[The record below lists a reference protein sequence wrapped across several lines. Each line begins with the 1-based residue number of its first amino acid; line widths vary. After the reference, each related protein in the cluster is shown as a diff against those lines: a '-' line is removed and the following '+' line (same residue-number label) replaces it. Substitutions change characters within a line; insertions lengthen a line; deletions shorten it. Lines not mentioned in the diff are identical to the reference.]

1 MSIDYKTQCGPTY
14 HLLTPDQI
22 KSIHT
27 ATLELLETGGVAVHH
42 DEARQMLADAGCRIK
57 GDHLV
62 QIPNWLVEAA
72 IQSAPSRITIYD
84 RLGNVAMRLEGR
96 RVHFGLGTDLIHTYD
111 LESGQLRPSQL
122 SDVAAAA
129 HITDALEHIDFIG
142 SYALPGDS
150 PANLMYV
157 DSFKTELENSTKPIF
172 YTAAGLEDIAFINAM
187 AAAAVGGEEEL
198 REKPIHIHY
207 SEPLSPLS
215 HTFGAIQKLFF
226 CADHGI
232 PVNYTP
238 GMMSGASVPVT
249 LAGAV
254 TVGNA
259 EALSGLVMH
268 QLRAKGAPIV
278 SGFGMSTMDMRTS
291 SCVYGCPEYRLALS
305 ACADL
310 YHHYDLPMWGT
321 AGVSDANC
329 LDQQAGMEWA
339 VSIMMDA
346 MHGANLVHDIG
357 YLGQGL
363 IGHPG
368 GLVMC
373 DEIISYVKRF
383 VRGFDLDDVHLGLD
397 LIREVGPGGEF
408 LSTAQ
413 TKEMF
418 RTEHWLPHQCNRDNL
433 DTWMMKG
440 RKDWAE
446 TSTEKARVILK
457 IHTPEPLSDAA
468 RNTLDEIR
476 KEAGAKLKDHHFA
489 S

>member
-1 MSIDYKTQCGPTY
+1 MGIDYETRCVPTY

-27 ATLELLETGGVAVHH
+27 ATLELLETGGVAVYH

-111 LESGQLRPSQL
+111 LETGQLRPSKL

-129 HITDALEHIDFIG
+129 RITDALEHIDFIG

-172 YTAAGLEDIAFINAM
+172 YTAAGLEDIDFINAM
-187 AAAAVGGEEEL
+187 AAVAVGGDEEL

-238 GMMSGASVPVT
+238 GMMSGASAPVT

-291 SCVYGCPEYRLALS
+291 SCIYGCPEYRLALS

-339 VSIMMDA
+339 VTIMMDA

-383 VRGFDLDDVHLGLD
+383 VRGFDLDDVHLDLD

-408 LSTAQ
+408 LSTEQ

-418 RTEHWLPHQCNRDNL
+418 KTEHWLPHQSNRDNL

-446 TSTEKARVILK
+446 TSTEKARAILK
-457 IHTPEPLSDAA
+457 THTPEPLSEAA

-476 KEAGAKLKDHHFA
+476 MEAGAKLKDHHFA

>member
-1 MSIDYKTQCGPTY
+1 MISGFKSQCVPTY
-14 HLLTPDQI
+14 HLLTPEQI

-27 ATLELLETGGVAVHH
+27 ATLELLETVGVDVHH
-42 DEARQMLADAGCRIK
+42 DEARQLMADAGCRLT
-57 GDHLV
+57 GDHRV
-62 QIPNWLVEAA
+62 RIPNWLVEAA

-96 RVHFGLGTDLIHTYD
+96 RVHYGLGTDLIQTYD
-111 LESGQLRPSQL
+111 LETGQLRPSRL
-122 SDVAAAA
+122 EDVATAA
-129 HITDALEHIDFIG
+129 HISDALPHIDFIG

-150 PANLMYV
+150 PANLIYL
-157 DSFKTELENSTKPIF
+157 DSFKTELENSAKPIF
-172 YTAAGLEDIAFINAM
+172 YTAAGLEDITYINAM
-187 AAAAVGGEEEL
+187 AAAAVGGEAAL

-207 SEPLSPLS
+207 AEPLSPLTHS
-215 HTFGAIQKLFF
+215 FGAVQKLLY

-232 PVNYTP
+232 PLNYTP

-268 QLRAKGAPIV
+268 QLRAKGAPII
-278 SGFGMSTMDMRTS
+278 SGFGTSTMDMRTS
-291 SCVYGCPEYRLALS
+291 TCIYGCPEYRLALS

-310 YHHYDLPMWGT
+310 YHHYGLPMWGT

-339 VSIMMDA
+339 ISIMADA
-346 MHGANLVHDIG
+346 MHGANLVHDVG

-363 IGHPG
+363 IGHPA

-383 VRGFDLDDVHLGLD
+383 VRGFELDDAHIGLD
-397 LIREVGPGGEF
+397 VIREVGPGGDF
-408 LSTAQ
+408 LSTEQ
-413 TKEMF
+413 TMQKF
-418 RTEHWLPHQCNRDNL
+418 KTEHWLPTQCNRDNL
-433 DTWMMKG
+433 DTWLKKG
-440 RKDWAE
+440 GKDWAE
-446 TSTEKARVILK
+446 TCTEKAREILK
-457 IHTPEPLSDAA
+457 THTPEPLSDAA
-468 RNTLDEIR
+468 TDTIAEIR
-476 KEAGAKLKDHHFA
+476 REAEAKLKDHQFR